1 MTAKSKSN
9 IYSIPSP
16 SPDLLGDKSWLAKLQ
31 KAPLVDGR
39 EGSKQGSL
47 LGRVQQL
54 IDYDSVSRLKDH
66 NVHHSAALEAKA
78 RATVGLGHR
87 SDKVA
92 EVLNE
97 FCVISWQDTLDAVTA
112 DYFEYANGYL
122 EIVRNL
128 EGEIRGIYHL
138 PAKDVWVSL
147 EENRNVFHYE
157 IANQGDFALTSN
169 LNGLRF
175 ARFSER
181 DDFINRRKIQEA
193 DAKDRVSEVIHF
205 PMNRGRR
212 SPYYGYMDWVGA
224 TPSMEL
230 DHCVVQYM
238 FDFFFNGGVPEAIY
252 NILGRKLDPDDWEA
266 IKEKFAEHVGIGN
279 RRRLLLLNI
288 AGEDITVDFQKLTVD
303 GQTTGDNQPM
313 VDAQALKILSAHR
326 TPPILAGVTQPGK
339 MGANN
344 EVTNAMMLFQLLA
357 IGPAQKQISQIFAST
372 LGDKELNGGLSLTS
386 DDFLGVGTGDPEDDP
401 TKPPNQATGMPAQR
415 PKDHKG
421 NGFRTILDELDL
433 GKTETVGKMR
443 MSMAESQ
450 SRNRDLSQGTAS
462 RGEDIGAG
470 RGDKS

>member
-1 MTAKSKSN
+1 MSDKPQPRIFSVPALGH
-9 IYSIPSP
+9 
-16 SPDLLGDKSWLAKLQ
+16 DLLDDGKSWLAKLR

-54 IDYDSVSRLKDH
+54 IDYEAVALLKDH

-78 RATVGLGHR
+78 RAAVGLGHR

-92 EVLNE
+92 EELNE
-97 FCVISWQDTLDAVTA
+97 FCVISWQDTLDALTA
-112 DYFEYANGYL
+112 DYFEYANGFL
-122 EIVRNL
+122 EIVRNKKD
-128 EGEIRGIYHL
+128 EIRGIYHL
-138 PAKDVWVSL
+138 PAKDVWFSL
-147 EENRNVFHYE
+147 EENRNIFHYE
-157 IANQGDFALTSN
+157 IAQQGDFALTSD

-175 ARFSER
+175 ARFGER
-181 DDFINRRKIQEA
+181 DDFIKRRKIQRERR
-193 DAKDRVSEVIHF
+193 DYVSEIIHF
-205 PMNRGRR
+205 PLNRGRR
-212 SPYYGYMDWVGA
+212 SPYYGYMDWAAA

-230 DHCVVQYM
+230 DHCVTQYM

-252 NILGRKLDPDDWEA
+252 NILGQKLDPDDWEA
-266 IKEKFAEHVGIGN
+266 IKAKFAEHVGIGN
-279 RRRLLLLNI
+279 RRRILLLNL
-288 AGEDITVDFQKLTVD
+288 AGENMTVDFQKLTVD

-357 IGPAQKQISQIFAST
+357 IGPAQKQFSQILAST
-372 LGDKELNGGLSLTS
+372 LGDPELNGEIGLTS

-401 TKPPNQATGMPAQR
+401 TKPPNQTTGMPAQR

-433 GKTETVGKMR
+433 GKAETMGKMR
-443 MSMAESQ
+443 TSMAESQ

-462 RGEDIGAG
+462 RGSDIGAG